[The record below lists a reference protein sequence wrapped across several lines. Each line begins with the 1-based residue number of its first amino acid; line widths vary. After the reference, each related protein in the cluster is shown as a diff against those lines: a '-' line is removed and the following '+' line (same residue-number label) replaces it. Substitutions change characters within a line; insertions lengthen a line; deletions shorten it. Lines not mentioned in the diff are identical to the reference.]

1 MRNDNESGRGTAP
14 GTSEISDGSRAS
26 TLVRAGSEAG
36 ITAMRR
42 SDPYMERARE
52 LCLAAGI
59 DPDSRV
65 GEGRGQPA
73 WCSYRD
79 AARKEHLAREA
90 NTAAS
95 EIANRSIEE
104 LIHTTP
110 ARGPTRQRG
119 RVGL

>member
-1 MRNDNESGRGTAP
+1 
-14 GTSEISDGSRAS
+14 
-26 TLVRAGSEAG
+26 
-36 ITAMRR
+36 MRR
-42 SDPYMERARE
+42 PDPYKERARE

-90 NTAAS
+90 NAAAARSRTCGRRGSFQNAPLKVFGQHEERPSRRCATAW
-95 EIANRSIEE
+95 RSAMSC
-104 LIHTTP
+104 P
-110 ARGPTRQRG
+110 A
-119 RVGL
+119 